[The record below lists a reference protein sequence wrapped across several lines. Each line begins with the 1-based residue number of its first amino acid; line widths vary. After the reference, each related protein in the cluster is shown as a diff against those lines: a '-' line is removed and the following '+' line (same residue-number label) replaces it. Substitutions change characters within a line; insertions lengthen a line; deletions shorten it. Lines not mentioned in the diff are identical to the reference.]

1 MPGGE
6 LLCKMSRGIKIMA
19 DMTIEEA
26 AKEEFDLIVCPG
38 GMPGKIMGSAVLAM
52 MFSMFAIF

>member
-1 MPGGE
+1 
-6 LLCKMSRGIKIMA
+6 MA
-19 DMTIEEA
+19 DMSIEEA

-38 GMPGKIMGSAVLAM
+38 GMPGKIMGSAVLVM

>member
-1 MPGGE
+1 
-6 LLCKMSRGIKIMA
+6 MA

-38 GMPGKIMGSAVLAM
+38 GMPGKILGSTALAM
-52 MFSMFAIF
+52 TFSTLAIF